1 MSVAACLTDTKDLA
15 RNPAVAVK
23 DTQHTEI
30 DHFYN
35 KQSFFGVPS
44 HHLSSFLLSLYLTCL
59 SVALPSPLSYTF
71 LISAF
76 SVNKDAISIWLLL
89 PKTLSLPLI
98 CLSIPPRCSAP
109 LSIIHAVHVSRSVSH
124 FLPSI
129 CLTLSLSLSPQP
141 TASLSLGRG
150 EQCRPTWGPAQ
161 SQPRRQGAPENTHN
175 SMFQTGLRDKGKPHT
190 WLTMWVSLGSFVEA
204 EGSNWHQNPPLRVC
218 IYVCENECVMSPSQ
232 PSGEGPP

>member
-15 RNPAVAVK
+15 PNPAVAVK
-23 DTQHTEI
+23 DTQHTQI

-35 KQSFFGVPS
+35 KQSFSGVLS
-44 HHLSSFLLSLYLTCL
+44 HHLPSFLLSLYLTCL

-89 PKTLSLPLI
+89 PKTLSLPPI
-98 CLSIPPRCSAP
+98 CLSIPPCCSAP
-109 LSIIHAVHVSRSVSH
+109 LSIIHAVHVSCSVSH

-129 CLTLSLSLSPQP
+129 CLTLSLSLFPQP